1 MNIIFDLD
9 GTLIDSRKRLYIL
22 FNDLVPQ
29 SKLTFADYWAAKRS
43 GRSNI
48 DLLKI
53 NFDYSDERLDKF
65 QCMWMFQIETQ
76 KYLEFD
82 HVFEGVEM
90 MLDSVSK
97 TAQLYVC
104 TARQNRELATRQL
117 ESLGL
122 AKYFERVMVT
132 EHLKTKEALII
143 ENVGNL
149 SGSDWVVGDTG
160 HDINVGKLLGLKTC
174 AVTDGFMSKKLL
186 ERYSPDFVIA
196 NVANFAVLLEDR

>member
-1 MNIIFDLD
+1 
-9 GTLIDSRKRLYIL
+9 
-22 FNDLVPQ
+22 
-29 SKLTFADYWAAKRS
+29 
-43 GRSNI
+43 
-48 DLLKI
+48 
-53 NFDYSDERLDKF
+53 
-65 QCMWMFQIETQ
+65 
-76 KYLEFD
+76 
-82 HVFEGVEM
+82 
-90 MLDSVSK
+90 
-97 TAQLYVC
+97 
-104 TARQNRELATRQL
+104 
-117 ESLGL
+117 
-122 AKYFERVMVT
+122 MVT